1 MRGPDDLMEHLG
13 RQVGDQV
20 RVGDPARREPADRC
34 DVPPV
39 EGLERRRIGRAP
51 GDSGDL

>member
-1 MRGPDDLMEHLG
+1 VEHLG

-20 RVGDPARREPADRC
+20 RVDDPACEEPADQR

-39 EGLERRRIGRAP
+39 EGLERRGIADNIR
-51 GDSGDL
+51 